1 MSAPAVDYD
10 GRTFSSSA
18 AETADSS
25 GGSPVGHYHQR
36 GAVVWAEFAGGRVVV
51 GRLVGTCEPD
61 GTLRMSYSQV
71 LAGGEV
77 VSGSCRTTP
86 QVLPD
91 GRLRL
96 REEWQR
102 HGAASSQGVSYIEEL
117 PGASPAPG
125 CTSPVS

>member
-1 MSAPAVDYD
+1 MSATAVDYD
-10 GRTFSSSA
+10 GRVFSSSA
-18 AETADSS
+18 AETADAA
-25 GGSPVGHYHQR
+25 GAAPVGHYHQR
-36 GAVVWAEFAGGRVVV
+36 GDVVWAEFAGGKVIV

-71 LAGGEV
+71 LADGAV

-96 REEWQR
+96 REEWER
-102 HGAASSQGVSYIEEL
+102 HGPAASRGVSYIEEVR
-117 PGASPAPG
+117 GDSPAPG
-125 CTSPVS
+125 WTSPVS